1 MISNIAF
8 LTGSQKSFVDKFSQL
23 VIRESSDL
31 ANTSSNSNLS
41 DWQRD
46 DMNYIARMSRSK
58 VTADKRLL
66 DLYKLRR
73 AETRKSIQ
81 EIKAEELAE

>member
-1 MISNIAF
+1 
-8 LTGSQKSFVDKFSQL
+8 
-23 VIRESSDL
+23 
-31 ANTSSNSNLS
+31 
-41 DWQRD
+41 
-46 DMNYIARMSRSK
+46 MNYIARMSRSK

>member
-58 VTADKRLL
+58 VTADKRLI